1 MVLYVK
7 SLQSDLYIMSG
18 VRTVSECLPGFIVT
32 NTMIA
37 GRNIRTKSCIPGLKT
52 FSQQLTVVRCR

>member
-7 SLQSDLYIMSG
+7 FLQSDLYIMSG

-37 GRNIRTKSCIPGLKT
+37 ERNIELKAV
-52 FSQQLTVVRCR
+52 SLD

>member
-37 GRNIRTKSCIPGLKT
+37 GRE
-52 FSQQLTVVRCR
+52 LTAAR